1 MSFVSLVIREDV
13 LNLSRFTKEKFC
25 ILSSIS
31 FLISVP
37 KPIDAFDEQIVQP
50 APPIMPKKAITIISI
65 PREII

>member
-1 MSFVSLVIREDV
+1 M
-13 LNLSRFTKEKFC
+13 NLSRFTKEKFC

-50 APPIMPKKAITIISI
+50 APPTIPKKAIIIISI